1 MKMTVASFLPLTILF
16 AGVTLAH
23 AEIATVRVESRP
35 VSVSWAAEATLE
47 AVREAT
53 LAAQVPGRIVALNVD
68 AGDRILKGDVLIR
81 LDASEANQLV
91 SGAKAAIAQAEA
103 NLLNAKASHERTA
116 RLLER
121 KFVSPSA
128 LDQAKA
134 ARDAA
139 EAQLRAAR
147 AGRSR
152 SEAARA
158 YSDIAAP
165 LTGLVAARHAEQGD
179 MAQPGRPL
187 LTVYDPRAM
196 RAVVDVPQQRLG
208 AAGGRL
214 PKARVELPESNRWF
228 DASAVT
234 VLPAADPRTHTVRVR
249 VDLPPDTVGLVP
261 GMFARVHFSGGD
273 DVRVGVPAS
282 AIVKRGELTGV
293 YVADGKGGFRLRQ
306 IRAGEALADGRVE
319 VLAGL
324 AGGEAVALDAVQ
336 AAIEARAA
344 AAADTR

>member
-1 MKMTVASFLPLTILF
+1 MKMPAAFFLPLPVLF
-16 AGVTLAH
+16 TCATLAH

-35 VSVSWAAEATLE
+35 VAVSRAAEATLE

-68 AGDRILKGDVLIR
+68 AGDRISKGDVLVR

-91 SGAKAAIAQAEA
+91 SGAEAAIAQAEA
-103 NLLNAKASHERTA
+103 NLINAKAGYERTA

-121 KFVSPSA
+121 KFVSSSA

-147 AGRSR
+147 AGRGASQ
-152 SEAARA
+152 AARA

-187 LTVYDPRAM
+187 LTIYDPRAM

-249 VDLPPDTVGLVP
+249 VDLPPDAAGLVP
-261 GMFARVHFSGGD
+261 GMFARVHFSGGE

-282 AIVKRGELTGV
+282 AIVRRGELTGV
-293 YVADGKGGFRLRQ
+293 YVADGKGKFRLRQ

-324 AGGEAVALDAVQ
+324 AVGEEVALDAVQ
-336 AAIEARAA
+336 AGIEARAA
-344 AAADTR
+344 IADVR